1 MKAPQ
6 KKSTTISQLDFIRAQ
21 KTVEQAG
28 IPFAPTSAVKKVS
41 QLRSTSKKISFPWA
55 MKAVGKKLIHKTDV
69 GGVKLNVQNETEA
82 YAAFMHMKKIS
93 GCEYVVVQPMRKG
106 IEIIVGGKMDQQFG
120 PTVLVGMGGIYTEV
134 FKDSSVRVAPLS
146 TKDMDDMIREL
157 KIYPIL
163 AGTRGQKSINMS
175 DLKKILLGVSKL
187 MSTRNIKELDLN
199 PVIATP
205 ESVQAVDVRI
215 IEGK

>member
-1 MKAPQ
+1 MKA
-6 KKSTTISQLDFIRAQ
+6 KMIAQ
-21 KTVEQAG
+21 KDFVSALKIVQKAG
-28 IPFAPTSAVKKVS
+28 VPFIPSAGVKNTA
-41 QLRSTSKKISFPWA
+41 QLRSTNKKIPFPWA

-69 GGVKLNVQNETEA
+69 GGVKLNVQNDTEA
-82 YAAFMHMKKIS
+82 YAAFMHMKKIP

-106 IEIIVGGKMDQQFG
+106 IEIIVGGKMDPQFG
-120 PTVLVGMGGIYTEV
+120 PTVLVGMGGVYTEV
-134 FKDSSVRVAPLS
+134 FKDSSVRIAPLS
-146 TKDMDDMIREL
+146 NIDMDEMIREL

-163 AGTRGQKSINMS
+163 EGVRGQKGINFS

-187 MSTRNIKELDLN
+187 MSTGKINELDLN
-199 PVIATP
+199 PVIATV